1 MKKKILIGLGIAAG
15 VVAVAMLF
23 YLLLTTLLGKGLEKV
38 EQISGV
44 DFPESV
50 RMNRYEWN
58 KHNGVTEISAEMYI
72 PDELVADVTGDLTDA
87 GFVWENDFLTH
98 RAIAPY
104 TAVAFKFTDLKSE
117 KTHISFYATDI

>member
-1 MKKKILIGLGIAAG
+1 MKKKILIWLGIVEG
-15 VVAVAMLF
+15 VLLIAILF
-23 YLLLTTLLGKGLEKV
+23 WLLLTTLLGKGLEKV

-44 DFPESV
+44 DFPEEV
-50 RMNRYEWN
+50 RMNHYEFT

-72 PDELVADVTGDLTDA
+72 ADALVADVTDDLTDA

-104 TAVAFKFTDLKSE
+104 TAVAFRFTDLASD
-117 KTHISFYATDI
+117 KTRITFYATDV